1 MRKSGRHL
9 TTAFEFFSPVRILF
23 GRGGF
28 QQLGT
33 LAAEAGRTALLVTNA
48 GQSGDGGLL
57 DQAGQLLR
65 EAGVGVVF
73 HRQRGEPTVR
83 DIETALATARV
94 SDCQLVV
101 GLGGG
106 SALDTA
112 KAVAGLIA
120 NGGGPL
126 DYLEV
131 VGQGKKLHSPA
142 TPWIAVP
149 TTAGTGA
156 EVTRNAVIGVP
167 EQGFKASLRS
177 ELLLPRIALIDPELA
192 VGVPAAVTARSGM
205 DALCQLIEAFTSR
218 GAQPITDALA
228 RESIGRAARALPR
241 AVANGQDRDARE
253 EMALAALFSGIALT
267 HAGLGAVHGFAA
279 PAGANYPIPHGTVCA
294 RLLPPVVAANAAALA
309 DQAPDHPGLDKYREL
324 GRLLTGRTELPDDQ
338 AIEAA
343 VRLLTQMVEQLEI
356 PRLSDFGLQPEG
368 FPPLIARARRS
379 SSMRYNPVTLS
390 DTALEEI
397 LRQAC

>member
-1 MRKSGRHL
+1 M
-9 TTAFEFFSPVRILF
+9 TTAFDFFSASRILF
-23 GRGGF
+23 GPGGI
-28 QQLGT
+28 QQLGSLT
-33 LAAEAGRTALLVTNA
+33 AELGRTALLVTNA
-48 GQSGDGGLL
+48 GQPGDGGVV
-57 DQAGQLLR
+57 DQAAGLLY
-65 EAGVGVVF
+65 EAGVGVVV

-83 DIETALATARV
+83 DIETALETAR
-94 SDCQLVV
+94 SFRCQTVV

-112 KAVAGLIA
+112 KAVGGLLA
-120 NGGGPL
+120 HEGGPL

-131 VGQGKKLHSPA
+131 VGRGRKLHSPA

-177 ELLLPRIALIDPELA
+177 ELLLPRIALVDPELA
-192 VGVPAAVTARSGM
+192 VSVPAAVTARSGM
-205 DALCQLIEAFTSR
+205 DALCQLIEAYTSR

-228 RESIGRAARALPR
+228 RDGIGRAARALPR
-241 AVANGQDRDARE
+241 AVADGQDRDARE
-253 EMALAALFSGIALT
+253 DMALAALFSGIALT
-267 HAGLGAVHGFAA
+267 NAGLGAVHGFAA

-309 DQAPDHPGLDKYREL
+309 AESANHPLLDKYRQL
-324 GRLLTGRTELPDDQ
+324 GRLLTGRTDLPDNQ
-338 AIEAA
+338 AIEAG
-343 VRLLTQMVEQLEI
+343 VRFLEQLVEQLEI
-356 PRLSDFGLQPEG
+356 PRLSDFGLRPEG
-368 FPPLIARARRS
+368 FAPLIARARRS

-390 DTALEEI
+390 DTALEAI
-397 LRQAC
+397 LRHAC